1 MILYLFSR
9 NRKYSERA
17 QAYPQKIPKSSVT
30 AAPAGHQVSKHDIT
44 EDILTLNHN
53 LLVAK
58 IDVMCLSMHH
68 QARALFL
75 NWSISSV
82 PKHFPTLFLPK
93 GQEMIPTIYP
103 QARYQSSEMWSQ
115 ESRDDLVRHSSHL
128 DEKTEMEKG
137 QYVNLHAIA
146 QFLKS

>member
-1 MILYLFSR
+1 
-9 NRKYSERA
+9 
-17 QAYPQKIPKSSVT
+17 
-30 AAPAGHQVSKHDIT
+30 
-44 EDILTLNHN
+44 
-53 LLVAK
+53 
-58 IDVMCLSMHH
+58 
-68 QARALFL
+68 
-75 NWSISSV
+75 
-82 PKHFPTLFLPK
+82 
-93 GQEMIPTIYP
+93 MIPTIYP